1 MSTSTGG
8 NGARGGATGIQL
20 PSMEWEMEEE
30 AAAPAVPA
38 ASAAASAAPVTAEA
52 PTEQVAVPQYGPAT
66 PEGPAA
72 APEAEPGHGPGEEP
86 GALEPVP
93 LEAEYPDGLDTEE
106 PHGRRRFKRP
116 ALVAAATAGVVL
128 MGLPFLIADGPGG
141 AKDKKGDGRG
151 VNQADH
157 QLVDGPQIDEVP
169 PAPAP
174 TDPPVTGAPT
184 PLPTDAA
191 AGTGETV
198 PGVALTPGVPAEG
211 AVPLVPGTG
220 TQGNQG
226 TQPGGAPVGKAA
238 TGGGSSNQQSGG
250 GKTVQQPASGQQP
263 APPATGQ
270 QPAPPASGQQP
281 APPATGQQPAPPATG
296 QQPAPPP
303 ATQQPAP
310 PPAAAKATYSAVG
323 GSNCGTS
330 SAAYAQN
337 GWYEQGSTGWTSS
350 STGGYSGS
358 GCNGKYVSM
367 PMSGAAN
374 TDDKENSVVWTFST
388 APVVTGTCKISV
400 YVPNNSDIKA
410 VGGAPAY
417 YTVQSSSTPNSGKI
431 GEFSVNQ
438 TTSRGSWVTAGGTYA
453 VSGGKIA
460 VMLHSRGVDWGG
472 SATDKAHI
480 AASAVRADCT
490 AS

>member
-1 MSTSTGG
+1 MSTSTSG
-8 NGARGGATGIQL
+8 NGARGGAAGIQL
-20 PSMEWEMEEE
+20 PSMDWEMEEGPGE
-30 AAAPAVPA
+30 PPGSSGPRAAPGTGPG
-38 ASAAASAAPVTAEA
+38 TAEA
-52 PTEQVAVPQYGPAT
+52 PTEQVAVPQYGPVT
-66 PEGPAA
+66 PAEPGSGAA
-72 APEAEPGHGPGEEP
+72 APDPGYGPGDEPGG
-86 GALEPVP
+86 LEPP
-93 LEAEYPDGLDTEE
+93 AGEMDYPEAVE
-106 PHGRRRFKRP
+106 PEPSGRRRFKRP

-128 MGLPFLIADGPGG
+128 MGLPFLITDGADGG
-141 AKDKKGDGRG
+141 KDKKGDGRG

-157 QLVDGPQIDEVP
+157 PLVDGPEIDDVPVP
-169 PAPAP
+169 PAPS
-174 TDPPVTGAPT
+174 DPPVTGAPT
-184 PLPTDAA
+184 PPPTDPAATGEVPGAA
-191 AGTGETV
+191 AAPPADAPGTV
-198 PGVALTPGVPAEG
+198 PGLALGGGTAGSPANAG
-211 AVPLVPGTG
+211 A
-220 TQGNQG
+220 
-226 TQPGGAPVGKAA
+226 QPGGGTAPAA
-238 TGGGSSNQQSGG
+238 KPPAGGTQQKSGG
-250 GKTVQQPASGQQP
+250 GTTVQQPASGQQP
-263 APPATGQ
+263 APQQPAPQQPAPQQPAPGQ
-270 QPAPPASGQQP
+270 QPAPQQP
-281 APPATGQQPAPPATG
+281 APQQPAP
-296 QQPAPPP
+296 PPP

-330 SAAYAQN
+330 SVAYAQN

-388 APVVTGTCKISV
+388 APVATGTCKISV
-400 YVPNNSDIKA
+400 YVPNNSDNKA

-417 YTVQSSSTPNSGKI
+417 YTVQNSSTPNSGKI

-438 TTSRGSWVTAGGTYA
+438 TSSRGSWVTAGGTFA

-472 SATDKAHI
+472 SATEKAHI